1 MPAPGTFNL
10 YSAVT
15 PPVLAGDYQ
24 LNATGTVG
32 YGDGSGAV
40 DPHRPWLRVVSS
52 RYTMPPDQLLS
63 TFPPANAE
71 GAWAARLPQVV
82 LKRRTLPWERVP
94 GTGPGDADLPWL
106 ALVVLAEG
114 EGKLSTEVEVTQCV
128 TPGVTLDGPSDVPKG
143 LYIEVPKSI
152 VDAVFPTK
160 DDLQFLVHVREVDKS
175 DTELAAGDDDGWMAV
190 VLGNR
195 FPQPTVTATDAGPVT
210 TPVRYLACLIS
221 VEGQVDHLAQ
231 PAPDDDRFHAINTVF
246 DYQAAYVQAYGP
258 PTPDEYAMS
267 ASALGGL
274 ASAGPRDA
282 AAGPAA
288 PNADVTAVPP
298 VSPSWQVKTA
308 AAPRTGTAESAYQAV
323 RDAMGAPWRV
333 AINRVTA
340 AGDPLYRFPC
350 LAHWSFTTT
359 DGATFEQLMQG
370 LDVGLLGTLPQAP
383 SEAPPPPPRPKPPPQ
398 VTATGHVE
406 LDMQGRRGE
415 QAHAWYRG
423 ALAPHVTERD
433 QPRGGGTLPMAH
445 TSDHLRRVT
454 PDGLEDLT
462 YAAAFEIG
470 RLLALSQPSV
480 VAAQMRWRADQYG
493 ASRISSL
500 TAGAFS
506 GVLDAPPGTAPRDLG
521 RLLGGAF
528 LAAAA
533 TAPRQVIGPRR
544 PVADPAAIRA
554 SPPRHGPSRG
564 RGTRPGPRRTA
575 QDRPG
580 ARPGRGAG
588 RQSVLSRV
596 AGPGVLEARRW
607 TPCGSRP
614 RRRSGAPR
622 RPPWT
627 AAAPSPAR
635 HRTVRRTHW
644 TSCCDGWATRPRT
657 RAAGHEGIPQR
668 RSRGHSRAPGIHRL
682 RAHPHRRAWRT
693 RHPRHPARAGRF
705 PRPPAAAGRSPV
717 LLPGARS
724 RPAAAGIG

>member
-274 ASAGPRDA
+274 ASTGPRDA
-282 AAGPAA
+282 GAGPAA
-288 PNADVTAVPP
+288 PNAAPKADVTAVPP

-383 SEAPPPPPRPKPPPQ
+383 SEAPPLPPRPKPPPQ

-544 PVADPAAIRA
+544 PVADPGRPIPGLAAATLDQAVAAGLGLDLAALRK
-554 SPPRHGPSRG
+554 
-564 RGTRPGPRRTA
+564 TA
-575 QDRPG
+575 QALG
-580 ARPGRGAG
+580 
-588 RQSVLSRV
+588 
-596 AGPGVLEARRW
+596 
-607 TPCGSRP
+607 
-614 RRRSGAPR
+614 
-622 RPPWT
+622 
-627 AAAPSPAR
+627 
-635 HRTVRRTHW
+635 
-644 TSCCDGWATRPRT
+644 
-657 RAAGHEGIPQR
+657 
-668 RSRGHSRAPGIHRL
+668 
-682 RAHPHRRAWRT
+682 
-693 RHPRHPARAGRF
+693 
-705 PRPPAAAGRSPV
+705 PAAALAEQSVPAGSLPAGPV
-717 LLPGARS
+717 LEGPALDTLRLAAEAQVGRTASAAVDGSGPVPGATPDRAQDALDILL
-724 RPAAAGIG
+724 RRMGDAAADEGSGS

>member
-288 PNADVTAVPP
+288 PNAAPKADVTAVPP

-433 QPRGGGTLPMAH
+433 QPRGDGSLAMAH

-544 PVADPAAIRA
+544 PVADPGRPFPGLAAATLDQAVAAGLGLDLAALRK
-554 SPPRHGPSRG
+554 
-564 RGTRPGPRRTA
+564 TA
-575 QDRPG
+575 QALG
-580 ARPGRGAG
+580 
-588 RQSVLSRV
+588 
-596 AGPGVLEARRW
+596 
-607 TPCGSRP
+607 
-614 RRRSGAPR
+614 
-622 RPPWT
+622 
-627 AAAPSPAR
+627 
-635 HRTVRRTHW
+635 
-644 TSCCDGWATRPRT
+644 
-657 RAAGHEGIPQR
+657 
-668 RSRGHSRAPGIHRL
+668 
-682 RAHPHRRAWRT
+682 
-693 RHPRHPARAGRF
+693 
-705 PRPPAAAGRSPV
+705 PAAALAEQSVPAGSLPAGPV
-717 LLPGARS
+717 LEGPALDTLRLAAEAQVGRTASAAVDGSGPVPGATPDRAPDALDILL
-724 RPAAAGIG
+724 RRMGDAAADEGSGS

>member
-274 ASAGPRDA
+274 ASIGPRDA
-282 AAGPAA
+282 GAGPAA
-288 PNADVTAVPP
+288 PNAAPKADVTAVPP

-383 SEAPPPPPRPKPPPQ
+383 SEAPPLPPRPKPPPQ

-544 PVADPAAIRA
+544 PVADPGRPIPGLAAATLDQAVAAGLGLDLAALRK
-554 SPPRHGPSRG
+554 
-564 RGTRPGPRRTA
+564 TA
-575 QDRPG
+575 QALG
-580 ARPGRGAG
+580 
-588 RQSVLSRV
+588 
-596 AGPGVLEARRW
+596 
-607 TPCGSRP
+607 
-614 RRRSGAPR
+614 
-622 RPPWT
+622 
-627 AAAPSPAR
+627 
-635 HRTVRRTHW
+635 
-644 TSCCDGWATRPRT
+644 
-657 RAAGHEGIPQR
+657 
-668 RSRGHSRAPGIHRL
+668 
-682 RAHPHRRAWRT
+682 
-693 RHPRHPARAGRF
+693 
-705 PRPPAAAGRSPV
+705 PAAALAEQSVPAGSLPAGPV
-717 LLPGARS
+717 LEGPALDTLRLAAEAQVGRTASAAVDGSGPVPGATPDRAQDALDILL
-724 RPAAAGIG
+724 RRMGDAAADEGSGS

>member
-221 VEGQVDHLAQ
+221 VEGQLDHLAQ
-231 PAPDDDRFHAINTVF
+231 PAPDDDRFNAINTVF

-267 ASALGGL
+267 ASALGWPPGR
-274 ASAGPRDA
+274 ASAGPREA

-288 PNADVTAVPP
+288 PNAAPKAETDVTAVPP

-433 QPRGGGTLPMAH
+433 QPRGDGSLPMAH

-544 PVADPAAIRA
+544 PVADPGRPIPGLAAATLDQAVAAGLGLDLAALRK
-554 SPPRHGPSRG
+554 
-564 RGTRPGPRRTA
+564 TA
-575 QDRPG
+575 QALG
-580 ARPGRGAG
+580 
-588 RQSVLSRV
+588 
-596 AGPGVLEARRW
+596 
-607 TPCGSRP
+607 
-614 RRRSGAPR
+614 
-622 RPPWT
+622 
-627 AAAPSPAR
+627 
-635 HRTVRRTHW
+635 
-644 TSCCDGWATRPRT
+644 
-657 RAAGHEGIPQR
+657 
-668 RSRGHSRAPGIHRL
+668 
-682 RAHPHRRAWRT
+682 
-693 RHPRHPARAGRF
+693 
-705 PRPPAAAGRSPV
+705 PAAALAEQSVPAGSLPAGPV
-717 LLPGARS
+717 LEGPALDTLRLAAEAQVGRTASAAVDGSGPVPGATPDRAPDALDILL
-724 RPAAAGIG
+724 RRMGDAAADEGSGS